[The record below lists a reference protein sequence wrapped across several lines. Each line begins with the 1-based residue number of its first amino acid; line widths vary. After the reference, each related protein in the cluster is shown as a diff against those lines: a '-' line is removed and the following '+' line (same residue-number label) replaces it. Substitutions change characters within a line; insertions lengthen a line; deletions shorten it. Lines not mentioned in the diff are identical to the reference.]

1 MNPTVKEK
9 IDEIR
14 AGKPELSLIGVRVTS
29 DEARELITAIKAQPK
44 FHNFTLSTNQDAGA
58 LKILLEGLKDC
69 PKLKTLSLGQIGQN
83 HTELGSLVADI
94 ITSKAP
100 LANVWISTA
109 NLGEDGATHIANAV
123 AQKPIEWLIM
133 RTCHIDDAGA
143 KSIGEMLKKT
153 TTLRSM
159 NISDNAIANAGG
171 RALAQ
176 GVQANASLYEL
187 NAHNNKMNDQAAL
200 AFAEALATHPNLCSF
215 TIGNNPF
222 GVEAKEAIEQ
232 AILTHNNPNF
242 YGMSDGL
249 TGIWEFCNA
258 NEAAFTE
265 QLRSWKDLDT
275 QPLKFA
281 QAEEGLR
288 VMPGIRSRFR
298 GNQAIEHFEAW
309 LDGMPS
315 LNLAKVR
322 SWNDLTKPNKM
333 GYCVLDNPRNWDHI
347 EAIAEKLAAMGKPIT
362 LEQLQQHGRDGTPY
376 LHYGLM
382 HDAKQFAAAL
392 EISGIEPSDVI
403 KTPMEDV
410 INHLTTTRK
419 LGDVFIEEFWTDA
432 TTRDLQQ
439 TVRCLTPE
447 QKAQIPNLH
456 SLYATLPSP
465 TTRIR

>member
-1 MNPTVKEK
+1 MNPKVKEK

-14 AGKPELSLIGVRVTS
+14 GGKSELSLSGVRVTS
-29 DEARELITAIKAQPK
+29 EDARELIAAIKAQPN
-44 FHNFTLSTNQDAGA
+44 FHNFTLSTNQDVGA

-143 KSIGEMLKKT
+143 KSIGEMLQKT

-159 NISDNAIANAGG
+159 NISDNAIANVGG
-171 RALAQ
+171 CALAQ
-176 GVQANASLYEL
+176 GAQANTSLYEL
-187 NAHNNKMNDQAAL
+187 NAHNNKMNDEPAL
-200 AFAEALATHPNLCSF
+200 AFAEALAIHPNLCNF

-222 GVEAKEAIEQ
+222 SADAKEAIEQ

-265 QLRSWKDLDT
+265 QLKSWKDLDT
-275 QPLKFA
+275 HPLKFA
-281 QAEEGLR
+281 QIEHGLS
-288 VMPGIRSRFR
+288 VMPGISSRFR
-298 GNQAIEHFEAW
+298 GNQAIAHFEQW
-309 LDGMPS
+309 LGEMPT
-315 LNLAKVR
+315 LNLSKLR
-322 SWNDLTKPNKM
+322 SWKDITKPNKN

-347 EAIAEKLAAMGKPIT
+347 EAIAKKLEEKGTPIT
-362 LEQLQQHGRDGTPY
+362 LEQLQQRGRDGTPF

-382 HDAKQFAAAL
+382 HDAIAFAAAL
-392 EISGIEPSDVI
+392 EISGIDPCEVI

-410 INHLTTTRK
+410 IDHLTATRK
-419 LGDVFIEEFWTDA
+419 LGNVFIEQLWTDA
-432 TTRDLQQ
+432 TTHDLRQ
-439 TVRCLTPE
+439 TVNCLTPE

-456 SLYATLPSP
+456 TLYASLPSP
-465 TTRIR
+465 STRIR